1 MCDSSPIEECFK
13 HLMEKEILCMEDA
26 AKSGVVSAVKFPPL
40 SAKLRFILHN
50 TLQNHPAFQ
59 TVSVGVEPNRH
70 PIVFKP
76 NALVQII
83 DVPEG
88 KTFKTQDDEF
98 RFRTGLP
105 QEYCLSE
112 PSHDFSIFVDSVEKL
127 SPDFSDTYPFVT
139 ISSDV
144 KYFEIR
150 KTLRSYYRK
159 YLINCYEV
167 QDIDDKSSHILIT
180 NCEETAAEIVKQHKE
195 GLNLLSLHEAS
206 GRVCNVLHIMAKCDK
221 LKPVKPRSTV
231 DRSAAANI
239 MTRHLGI
246 AKKPKIID

>member
-1 MCDSSPIEECFK
+1 
-13 HLMEKEILCMEDA
+13 MEDS
-26 AKSGVVSAVKFPPL
+26 AKSGLISVVKFPPL
-40 SAKLRFILHN
+40 SAKLRFLLHN

-76 NALVQII
+76 NSHIQII
-83 DVPEG
+83 DLPEG
-88 KTFKTQDDEF
+88 RTFESHDQEF
-98 RFRTGLP
+98 QFRTGLS
-105 QEYCLSE
+105 EKYCLRE
-112 PSHDFSIFVDSVEKL
+112 PSNDFSIFVDSVETL

-139 ISSDV
+139 VSSNV

-167 QDIDDKSSHILIT
+167 RENHDTSSHIMIT
-180 NCEETAAEIVKQHKE
+180 NCEETATEIVKQHKE
-195 GLNLLSLHEAS
+195 DLNLLSLHEAS
-206 GRVCNVLHIMAKCDK
+206 GKVCNVLHIMAKCDK

-231 DRSAAANI
+231 NRSAAANI

-246 AKKPKIID
+246 AKKPKIIG